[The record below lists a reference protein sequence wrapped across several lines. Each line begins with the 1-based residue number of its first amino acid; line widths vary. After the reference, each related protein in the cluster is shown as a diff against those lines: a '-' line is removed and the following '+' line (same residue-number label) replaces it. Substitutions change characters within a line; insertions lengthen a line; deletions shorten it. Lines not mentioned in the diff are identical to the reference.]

1 MVFYCFS
8 RPVFVTFM
16 IPEFPNFKKLELA
29 DKEEVEKF
37 TSKFPPY
44 SDFNFTSLWAW
55 DTDSERMVSKLNGNL
70 VIRFTDYENCEPFFS
85 FIGSNDLENTA
96 HKLIDFAK
104 KLNISPILR
113 CVPEELV
120 NSLLKS
126 SLLVEEDRDNFDYI
140 FSISELLNL
149 KGVKFKEKR
158 HSATRFLREYPNA
171 SFKIKELSNKNI
183 REQIISVFHRWEDK
197 KQSDKKTYDFAYE
210 EKAINRLL
218 QIPDNHNLIISCVL
232 LDDVMIGFSV
242 DEILSSGYAISHFI
256 KADISFSGI
265 YDFLNKEVSKHLAG
279 QNITLWNW
287 EQDLGIE
294 NIRKSKTS
302 YHPINFLKKY
312 KISLINE
319 N

>member
-1 MVFYCFS
+1 
-8 RPVFVTFM
+8 M
-16 IPEFPNFKKLELA
+16 IPEFPNFKKLELT

-44 SDFNFTSLWAW
+44 SDFNFTSLWVW
-55 DTDSERMVSKLNGNL
+55 DTNNERMISELNGNL
-70 VIRFTDYENCEPFFS
+70 VVRFTDYENCEPFFS
-85 FIGSNDLENTA
+85 FIGNNDLENTA
-96 HKLIDFAK
+96 HELIDFAK
-104 KLNISPILR
+104 KSNTSPILR
-113 CVPEELV
+113 CVPEESV
-120 NSLLKS
+120 NILLKS
-126 SLLVEEDRDNFDYI
+126 DLLIEEDKDNFDYI
-140 FSISELLNL
+140 FSIPELFNL

-158 HSATRFLREYPNA
+158 HLATRFLREHPNA
-171 SFKIKELSNKNI
+171 SFELKNLNDI
-183 REQIISVFHRWEDK
+183 NILEQIVSVFHRWEDK
-197 KQSDKKTYDFAYE
+197 KESDKKTHDFEYE

-218 QIPDNHNLIISCVL
+218 HIPDNHNLIISCVL
-232 LDDVMIGFSV
+232 LDNAMIGFSV
-242 DEILSSGYAISHFI
+242 DEILSSEYAISHFI

-265 YDFLNKEVSKHLAG
+265 YDFLNEKVSKHLAS